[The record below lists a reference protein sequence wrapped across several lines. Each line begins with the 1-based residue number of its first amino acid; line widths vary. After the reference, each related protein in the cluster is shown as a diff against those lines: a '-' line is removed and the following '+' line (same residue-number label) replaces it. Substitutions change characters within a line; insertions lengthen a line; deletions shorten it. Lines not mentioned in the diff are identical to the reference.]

1 VGGADAFASN
11 LGGDET
17 VPAFHGKV
25 VRMDLDRFGLGGSVD
40 VLDLSRI
47 DADLR
52 GFAGAAVVG
61 RFAIIV
67 PYKNRDVED
76 GYFGKV
82 VKIDLETF
90 AVVAVLDLTQ
100 YAVRSKTSDVAGAN
114 LVGFVGGI
122 AWGKYAVLVPHR
134 NAKRLPKNNMRPHSA
149 LAVRIDVEDFTL
161 SGVAVIDLA
170 HVERQQ
176 VPSQPD
182 NELRGFL
189 HGFAQ
194 GEYLYL
200 VPHFSRDFY
209 GKLVRIDMRDFTN
222 LAALQA
228 ADQSTLVAV
237 GTPGAWT
244 GVQYVDLERS
254 DRQLVG
260 FSGGFSVRSAHGAH
274 TRVLSTP
281 RQKGAWWDAAQAKEP
296 RDADEPPTRETSAVR
311 HVLRTA
317 LYEGCS
323 GWAKECLL
331 DSASTLCL
339 RCAFLRGKTAVSM
352 TPELYMLVD

>member
-1 VGGADAFASN
+1 
-11 LGGDET
+11 
-17 VPAFHGKV
+17 
-25 VRMDLDRFGLGGSVD
+25 MDLDRFGLGGSVD

-209 GKLVRIDMRDFTN
+209 GTLLHRQSEDGFRCTLGYQPEELLGGHAATLLEAGPAGPRLPEALGDSAASFRRRGQRDAGF
-222 LAALQA
+222 L
-228 ADQSTLVAV
+228 SKK
-237 GTPGAWT
+237 
-244 GVQYVDLERS
+244 
-254 DRQLVG
+254 VG
-260 FSGGFSVRSAHGAH
+260 FGTSSKNPCHGGR
-274 TRVLSTP
+274 
-281 RQKGAWWDAAQAKEP
+281 RQ
-296 RDADEPPTRETSAVR
+296 
-311 HVLRTA
+311 RTG
-317 LYEGCS
+317 E
-323 GWAKECLL
+323 
-331 DSASTLCL
+331 
-339 RCAFLRGKTAVSM
+339 
-352 TPELYMLVD
+352 